1 MLLKKKTLHLTSYF
15 LLLLSSFGLMPTAN
29 ILLVLLKKE
38 TTQINTI
45 VTNEAHFSILIKI
58 ILNCM

>member
-45 VTNEAHFSILIKI
+45 VTNEAHLAYSLK
-58 ILNCM
+58 